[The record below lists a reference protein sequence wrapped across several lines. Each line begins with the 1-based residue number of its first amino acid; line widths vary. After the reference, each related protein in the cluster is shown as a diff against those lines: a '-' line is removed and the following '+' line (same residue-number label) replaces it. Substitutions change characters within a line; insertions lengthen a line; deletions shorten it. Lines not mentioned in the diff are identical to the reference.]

1 VTERLPTGA
10 GRDPRDRVREAES
23 TLRTLGYSR
32 IEPNVRDAKAP
43 PAFWVQEAGVPR
55 RTFPV
60 FVPPT
65 GEPGDAGPWAGVA
78 TRPDPNA
85 SAQRAIVVVGSDV
98 AAEATWNQI
107 ASEGGADLDSEVRIL
122 VLGAEG
128 RERPHWHAIVVDR
141 RTLLR
146 ISTGVVVGMF
156 RRAFASGGQSP
167 VDFSELLEI
176 LRERFHL
183 DVQRS
188 LGVTADEDALFL
200 LYQLAQRD
208 SYAPG
213 DAASNLHVLV
223 LKPTGPAARLPWFAG

>member
-1 VTERLPTGA
+1 VTERAPTGT
-10 GRDPRDRVREAES
+10 GRSVPDRVREAES
-23 TLRTLGYSR
+23 TLRRLGYAR
-32 IEPNVRDAKAP
+32 IEPGTRDGNAP

-65 GEPGDAGPWAGVA
+65 GERGEAGSWAGA
-78 TRPDPNA
+78 RARTGRSGP
-85 SAQRAIVVVGSDV
+85 SHRAIVVVGTDV
-98 AAEATWNQI
+98 AAEETWHQI
-107 ASEGGADLDSEVRIL
+107 AAEGGAEIDSEVRIL

-128 RERPHWHAIVVDR
+128 SAHPHWHSIVVDR
-141 RTLLR
+141 DTLLR
-146 ISTGVVVGMF
+146 LSTGVVVGMF
-156 RRAFASGGQSP
+156 RRAFASAGQSP

-188 LGVTADEDALFL
+188 LGVTTDEDALFL

-213 DAASNLHVLV
+213 DAASNLHSLV

>member
-1 VTERLPTGA
+1 V
-10 GRDPRDRVREAES
+10 
-23 TLRTLGYSR
+23 
-32 IEPNVRDAKAP
+32 EPNVRDATA
-43 PAFWVQEAGVPR
+43 AFWVQEAGVPR

-60 FVPPT
+60 FLPPV
-65 GEPGDAGPWAGVA
+65 GDASDPGAWGGVPVRRGRSGP
-78 TRPDPNA
+78 TN
-85 SAQRAIVVVGSDV
+85 RAIVVVGSDL
-98 AAEATWNQI
+98 AAEAAWNQI
-107 ASEGGADLDSEVRIL
+107 ASAADAEIDSEVRIL

-128 RERPHWHAIVVDR
+128 LDRPHWHAIVVDR

-146 ISTGVVVGMF
+146 LSTGVVVGMF

-167 VDFSELLEI
+167 VDFSELLET
-176 LRERFHL
+176 LHERFHV

-188 LGVTADEDALFL
+188 LGVTTDEDALFL

-213 DAASNLHVLV
+213 DAAANLHSLV

>member
-1 VTERLPTGA
+1 MTDRAPTGT
-10 GRDPRDRVREAES
+10 GRDVRDRLREAES
-23 TLRTLGYSR
+23 TLRRLGYAR
-32 IEPNVRDAKAP
+32 IEPSVREGSAP

-65 GEPGDAGPWAGVA
+65 GEASGAGPWSGSKPRGGRAA
-78 TRPDPNA
+78 P
-85 SAQRAIVVVGSDV
+85 SSRAIVVVGSDL
-98 AAEATWNQI
+98 AAEATWNRI
-107 ASEGGADLDSEVRIL
+107 ASEGGAELDSEVRIL
-122 VLGAEG
+122 VLGAAEQD
-128 RERPHWHAIVVDR
+128 RPHWHAMVVDR

-146 ISTGVVVGMF
+146 LSTGVVVGMF
-156 RRAFASGGQSP
+156 RRAFASGGQTP

-183 DVQRS
+183 DVPGS
-188 LGVTADEDALFL
+188 LGVSSDEDALFL

-213 DAASNLHVLV
+213 DSASNLHSLV